1 MGVSIVNKVLFSH
14 KSDDWATPKFLYWSY
29 VVRCGYFDPCP
40 LNCDHDSLLEDW
52 SAHKNIFIN
61 PPYSNISAFVDK
73 AIETYMARRG
83 DCHIVF
89 LLPVRTDSRWFRRCM
104 DFGCDIQ
111 FIDFRLK
118 FGDAKYSASFPF
130 MLLSLDTICSSMEG
144 RHTCRADITDL
155 SFTKEL
161 YEDFLRKGGVF

>member
-1 MGVSIVNKVLFSH
+1 
-14 KSDDWATPKFLYWSY
+14 
-29 VVRCGYFDPCP
+29 
-40 LNCDHDSLLEDW
+40 
-52 SAHKNIFIN
+52 
-61 PPYSNISAFVDK
+61 
-73 AIETYMARRG
+73 
-83 DCHIVF
+83 
-89 LLPVRTDSRWFRRCM
+89 M